1 MTGLLA
7 LALGGALAAARL
19 WPRGDLMF
27 LALAT
32 ILAGVLAAW
41 LATWRVAAPVLAETG
56 WHDIVGRVV
65 DISRT
70 GAGARLILDDVRL
83 GTVPS
88 AATPARVRV
97 RVHRPRPGLRAGDRL
112 RGRARLAPPPPPV
125 MPGAFDFQRNAFF
138 AGIGATGVMI
148 GAPTRIAGAGA
159 GWGTAIA
166 DLRARAA
173 HRIADRLPGPVGGV
187 AAALLVGQ
195 R

>member
-1 MTGLLA
+1 MPVLFAVGIAVYFELPVELPPPVAGLLA

-32 ILAGVLAAW
+32 TLAGVLAAW

-56 WHDIVGRVV
+56 WHDIDGRVV

-88 AATPARVRV
+88 A
-97 RVHRPRPGLRAGDRL
+97 RPR
-112 RGRARLAPPPPPV
+112 RGCGCGFIVRPR
-125 MPGAFDFQRNAFF
+125 GC
-138 AGIGATGVMI
+138 
-148 GAPTRIAGAGA
+148 
-159 GWGTAIA
+159 
-166 DLRARAA
+166 ARA
-173 HRIADRLPGPVGGV
+173 IGC
-187 AAALLVGQ
+187 AAAPAW
-195 R
+195 RRHRRR